1 MANNTINKTVLTDLS
16 QQRIRMMKT
25 ALRTLACVLF
35 SLIVLHPSSANAQ
48 LRIGYVETE
57 TIISTHKEFKAVEA
71 QLQVYRK
78 QFEDTLG
85 MFKARYDQE
94 LEDYQKK
101 QATMT
106 PEAKQQKESEI
117 LQMRDYILQYQ
128 QAKFGAQGDI
138 LAKQQELLMPLREKI
153 KKIIAK
159 VAKEEKVAVVFENS
173 NLVYIDQD
181 PKTTVNITFKVL
193 DYLSRDSQ

>member
-1 MANNTINKTVLTDLS
+1 MTNI
-16 QQRIRMMKT
+16 
-25 ALRTLACVLF
+25 ALRTLGCVLF
-35 SLIVLHPSSANAQ
+35 SLLVLHPSAANAQ

-85 MFKARYDQE
+85 MLKAKYDQE

-101 QATMT
+101 QATMA
-106 PEAKQQKESEI
+106 PDAKQQREGEI
-117 LQMRDYILQYQ
+117 LQLRDYILQYQ
-128 QAKFGAQGDI
+128 QAKFGQQGDI
-138 LAKQQELLMPLREKI
+138 LAKQNELLMPLREKI

-193 DYLSRDSQ
+193 DYLSRESQ